1 MEKTTYEDCTRLLQ
15 HELIPALGCTE
26 PIALAYCA
34 AKARQVLGRELADFE
49 AIDIYCSGNIIKNV
63 KGVTVPRS
71 GGLRGIEIAAAMGI
85 TGGDPDRGLEVLEDI
100 TPEQVREAV
109 ALKESGIMHLH
120 VVEGEENLYIRTEIK
135 AGEDRVAVTIEKE
148 HTHISRIVK
157 NGQVIQEQEAGHT
170 KAAQASSPATATA
183 QELTLKQ
190 ILEFANTVDFKEYP
204 ELLELLDRQI
214 SYNWEIAEEGLANP
228 YGAQVGRTFLEHT
241 QHDPI
246 ARKAIAYASAGSDA
260 RMGGCN
266 LPVVINSGSG
276 NQGVTVS
283 LPVIVYA
290 REMQLDE
297 DKLHRALLVSNLM
310 AIHQKAFIG
319 KLSAFCGVVSAAAGA
334 GTGISYLKGLNYE
347 QMSMVVT
354 NTLATIGGM
363 VCDGAKSSC
372 AMKIAQ
378 ALNNAFLAIDMAEKS
393 LCFQHGEGLVGAD
406 VEATIRNIGR
416 MAKEGMKSTDLE
428 ILNIMIE

>member
-1 MEKTTYEDCTRLLQ
+1 MEKATYEAYIGLLQ

-100 TPEQVREAV
+100 TPDQVQQAV
-109 ALKESGIMHLH
+109 ALKESGLMQLH
-120 VVEGEENLYIRTEIK
+120 IVEGEENLYIRTEIK
-135 AGEDRVAVTIEKE
+135 AGQDQVAVTIEKE

-157 NGQVIQEQEAGHT
+157 NGQVIQEQEASQT
-170 KAAQASSPATATA
+170 KASQASSPATAQA
-183 QELTLKQ
+183 LTLKK
-190 ILEFANTVDFKEYP
+190 ILEFANTVDFKAYP

-334 GTGISYLKGLNYE
+334 GTGISYLKGFNYE
-347 QMSMVVT
+347 QMSMVIT

-378 ALNNAFLAIDMAEKS
+378 ALNNVFLAIDMAEKG
-393 LCFQHGEGLVGAD
+393 LCFQHGEGLVGED